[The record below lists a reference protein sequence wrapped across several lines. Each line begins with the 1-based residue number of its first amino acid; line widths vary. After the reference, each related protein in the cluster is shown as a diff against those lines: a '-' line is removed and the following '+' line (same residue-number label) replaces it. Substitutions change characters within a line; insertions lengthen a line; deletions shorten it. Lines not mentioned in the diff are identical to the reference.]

1 MPLYFLVGTLTEQGQ
16 RMVQSNP
23 DLPVEA
29 VREVQA
35 DGAQVLSQYAVL
47 GRCDFVML
55 VEADDNQAVAK
66 LSLEVGVRVGMHIE
80 TLPALAVGVLSDG
93 EERAELEETGV
104 EMAQDAAESSGEWRI
119 PSDGPESPESK

>member
-16 RMVQSNP
+16 RMVQRNP

-29 VREVQA
+29 VRELQA

-47 GRCDFVML
+47 GRYDFVML
-55 VEADDNQAVAK
+55 VQAEDNQAVAR

-80 TLPALAVGVLSDG
+80 TLPALTVGVLSEG
-93 EERAELEETGV
+93 EERTGLEETGV
-104 EMAQDAAESSGEWRI
+104 EMADGAPGSTAEWRI
-119 PSDGPESPESK
+119 PSDGPDSPGTS